1 MKSKALFLM
10 LAFFSVTS
18 VRSQTTNTKI
28 PLIGEDAPS
37 FTAETTSG
45 TLNFP
50 EDYGR
55 KWKVLLSHPAD
66 FTPVCS
72 SEILEFAYA
81 QKDFDKLGTQ
91 LVIVSTD
98 DLSSHQSWKKSLES
112 IHYLNRDPVKID
124 FPLVDDHTKAVA
136 TTYGMIHSGSG
147 STKDVRGVFIIDPND
162 KIRALFFYPP
172 TTGRNVEEIE
182 RTISALQLSDKQ
194 AVVTPANWKPGN
206 DAMVTHMKSGDELTN
221 LQDPNYYKVEWYMW
235 FKKAKQ

>member
-1 MKSKALFLM
+1 MKLRALFLV
-10 LAFFSVTS
+10 LVFFSAAS
-18 VRSQTTNTKI
+18 VWSQTTNTRI

-50 EDYGR
+50 EDYGN

-72 SEILEFAYA
+72 SELLEFAYA
-81 QKDFDKLGTQ
+81 GKAFEKLGVQ
-91 LVIVSTD
+91 LVVVSTD
-98 DLSSHQSWKKSLES
+98 DLASHKSWKKSLEA
-112 IHYLNRDPVKID
+112 IHYLNRDPVQIT
-124 FPLVDDHTKAVA
+124 FPLVDDHTKAIA
-136 TTYGMIHSGSG
+136 NEYGMIHPGSG
-147 STKDVRGVFIIDPND
+147 TTKDVRGVFIIDPSN
-162 KIRALFFYPP
+162 KVRALFFYPSS
-172 TTGRNVEEIE
+172 TGRNVEEIE